1 MDELIHNELNV
12 EMDNESISF
21 NSTRQSLFNSPS
33 TSSTTL
39 SPANNSTNPTV
50 SVSTCNTPD
59 NNCDT
64 SQISLLMSDDLFTER
79 LQDKGRE
86 LQQLATKTYRM
97 SKIPPVGPEGNELYY
112 PDLWAIAVDFCKTMT
127 EQKELGLGWLKI
139 PKNIRDMKQKIFSRL
154 LALRKQKDDGTYVLD
169 QKQVLLLF
177 QSAWGAG
184 ADSNTIHHNDRAR
197 LFGIVMSLPQHR
209 LHYERLS
216 KGVQTRADLDDS
228 RMSIQQIFQYIALS
242 FNNEEVIVDFLDEFY
257 DVPGWEAINLNDT
270 TRIRITRDC
279 ECKCFY

>member
-1 MDELIHNELNV
+1 
-12 EMDNESISF
+12 
-21 NSTRQSLFNSPS
+21 
-33 TSSTTL
+33 
-39 SPANNSTNPTV
+39 
-50 SVSTCNTPD
+50 
-59 NNCDT
+59 
-64 SQISLLMSDDLFTER
+64 
-79 LQDKGRE
+79 
-86 LQQLATKTYRM
+86 
-97 SKIPPVGPEGNELYY
+97 
-112 PDLWAIAVDFCKTMT
+112 MT

-216 KGVQTRADLDDS
+216 NGVQTRADLDDS

-257 DVPGWEAINLNDT
+257 DVPGWETINLNDT